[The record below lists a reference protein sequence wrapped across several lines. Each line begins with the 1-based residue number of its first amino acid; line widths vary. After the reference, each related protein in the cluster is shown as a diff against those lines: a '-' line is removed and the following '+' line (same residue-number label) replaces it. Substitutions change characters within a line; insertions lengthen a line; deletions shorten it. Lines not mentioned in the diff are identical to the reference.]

1 MEGEQRRVE
10 RDDEGIVKIELKQLP
25 LYVAYVIVFLQFA
38 NPTLVTDLVNTYFT
52 NMVYIII
59 IVGGF
64 AYIQGLQYF
73 RELFNIHKNDA
84 PHEHQQPEGTEM
96 MNLFDGH
103 IRVVLLMQKQT
114 VIREVHR
121 EVLLLG
127 NGLVQV
133 NDEEQRRER
142 RQGRGGGRGGNRNAT
157 ATQNTHNQLDTHVHL
172 RLIVSVVEPDVHH
185 WSYWL
190 SRFGY
195 ETRKVERTLWNHTVT
210 L

>member
-1 MEGEQRRVE
+1 MEGGQTRSEAH
-10 RDDEGIVKIELKQLP
+10 DEGIVKIELKQLP

-52 NMVYIII
+52 NMVYIIM

-103 IRVVLLMQKQT
+103 IRVVLMMQKQT

-133 NDEEQRRER
+133 NDEEQPRER
-142 RQGRGGGRGGNRNAT
+142 RQGQGRRVNRNAT

-190 SRFGY
+190 SRFGC

>member
-1 MEGEQRRVE
+1 MEGGQTRPEAH
-10 RDDEGIVKIELKQLP
+10 DDGVVKIELKQLP
-25 LYVAYVIVFLQFA
+25 VYGACVIIFMQFM

-52 NMVYIII
+52 NMVYIIL

-64 AYIQGLQYF
+64 AYIQGLKYF
-73 RELFNIHKNDA
+73 RDIFNIHKNDA

-103 IRVVLLMQKQT
+103 IRVVLLMQKKT

-133 NDEEQRRER
+133 NDEEQPRER
-142 RQGRGGGRGGNRNAT
+142 RQGQGRRGSRNAT

-172 RLIVSVVEPDVHH
+172 HLIVSVVEPDVHH